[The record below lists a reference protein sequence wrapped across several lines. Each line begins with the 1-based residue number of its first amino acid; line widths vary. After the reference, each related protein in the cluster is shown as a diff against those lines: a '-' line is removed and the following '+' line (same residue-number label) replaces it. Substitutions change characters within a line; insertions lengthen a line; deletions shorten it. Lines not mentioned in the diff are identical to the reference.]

1 MILKIV
7 SFVDKGISH
16 CSFKILIPLFWLKGV
31 PPDFAYSSQYLPN
44 LAYRLNRPRRIYWYQ
59 QFFSKVRGSKDTRGQ
74 AVFQCNQV
82 KRLFDIDREVHLHIF
97 DMPCSDMTCTSFIF
111 CKLSLYFIFSLCFR
125 VRNNVK
131 KRPFK
136 LNDFSPAALFDNHGW
151 SSLLRLGYYCA
162 GSTAHEKANSQFQPY
177 FPLKIII
184 LIP

>member
-1 MILKIV
+1 MRPNRSSISYDVKIRC
-7 SFVDKGISH
+7 SCPISNVGD
-16 CSFKILIPLFWLKGV
+16 IKGV

-82 KRLFDIDREVHLHIF
+82 QRLFDIDREVHLHIF
-97 DMPCSDMTCTSFIF
+97 DMPGSDMTSTSFLV

-136 LNDFSPAALFDNHGW
+136 LNDFLQLH
-151 SSLLRLGYYCA
+151 C
-162 GSTAHEKANSQFQPY
+162 
-177 FPLKIII
+177 LKITVGV
-184 LIP
+184 LC